1 MDSSPREP
9 STEASAKPK
18 QQPGAFPPVGA
29 ALTVKR
35 RAYVLTDGEGRTWLA
50 LDPLV
55 SFGGVMQPLVP
66 GQTAKVVA
74 VDDDGVVLRV
84 SSPGGTDAD
93 LDAFL
98 VPRRMVPPAMGTEHP
113 HSP

>member
-1 MDSSPREP
+1 MDSSHDDA
-9 STEASAKPK
+9 STEASAKPN

-35 RAYVLTDGEGRTWLA
+35 RAYVLADGDGRTWLA
-50 LDPLV
+50 LDPTGIP
-55 SFGGVMQPLVP
+55 GGVMQPLVP

-74 VDDDGVVLRV
+74 VEDDGIVLRV
-84 SSPGGTDAD
+84 SSPSGTDTN

-98 VPRRMVPPAMGTEHP
+98 VPRRMVPPAVAAPLTETH
-113 HSP
+113 

>member
-1 MDSSPREP
+1 MDSSD
-9 STEASAKPK
+9 SDASNQASAKPK
-18 QQPGAFPPVGA
+18 QQPGAFPAVGA

-35 RAYVLTDGEGRTWLA
+35 RAYVLTDGDGRTWLA
-50 LDPLV
+50 LDPTGMP
-55 SFGGVMQPLVP
+55 GGVMQPLVP

-74 VDDDGVVLRV
+74 VEDDGILLRV

-98 VPRRMVPPAMGTEHP
+98 VPRRMVPPAVAPLGPETH
-113 HSP
+113 